1 MRSATVRA
9 IARWTLERRAD
20 KRNKN
25 VTPADAA
32 RRAESWPSKAMKTI
46 RASIK
51 TGLLGLTPMSSEFPN
66 LFDLELREP
75 SRIVSFPLKPSSS
88 CAARTNFPLLQV
100 FPELP
105 KMRRFALVKL
115 VLPVD
120 LIEHVNQSALLVNR
134 QFGIADDGE

>member
-9 IARWTLERRAD
+9 IARWTLERRAN

-32 RRAESWPSKAMKTI
+32 RRAESWPFKAMKTI

-66 LFDLELREP
+66 LFDPELREP
-75 SRIVSFPLKPSSS
+75 VTHSFLSLKAVEFVRGTDEFSAPSSI
-88 CAARTNFPLLQV
+88 P
-100 FPELP
+100 
-105 KMRRFALVKL
+105 
-115 VLPVD
+115 
-120 LIEHVNQSALLVNR
+120 
-134 QFGIADDGE
+134 